1 MRKIKIAQIGANTYS
16 HSNVILDS
24 LLKQSDLFEVVGVVL
39 PENEQERIVPERMAH
54 DLPLLTLDEVLND
67 PTIEAVTIETDE
79 IYLTKYA
86 QMAVE
91 AGKHVHMEKPG
102 GADPVAFKKLLDTA
116 REKGNVFHIGYMY
129 RYNPYIREL
138 LDDVKSGKLGEILCV
153 EAQMNAPHGP
163 AVRRW
168 LQQLPGGMMFFLGCH
183 MVDLV
188 LQIQGTPKAII
199 PYNKCTGQ
207 DVMST
212 TDFGFAVFEYENGTS
227 LVKTNAYEWGG
238 FERRQLVVTGTKGTV
253 QLQPLE
259 HAVGDTEVYT
269 DRVKYLTGDW
279 CEGGEASRSP
289 VFDRYDGMMAAFAA
303 MVRGEQQNPYTLDYE
318 WQLYQTLL
326 KACGEGV

>member
-16 HSNVILDS
+16 HSPVILDS
-24 LLKQSDLFEVVGVVL
+24 LLKQSDLFDVVGVVL
-39 PENEQERIVPERMAH
+39 PENEQQRVDPFRISH
-54 DLPLLTLDEVLND
+54 NLPLLTLDEVLND
-67 PTIEAVTIETDE
+67 PTIEAVTVETDE

-102 GADPVAFKKLLDTA
+102 GTDPVAFKKLLDTA
-116 REKGNVFHIGYMY
+116 KEKGNVFHIGYMY

-138 LDDVKSGKLGEILCV
+138 LDDIKSGKLGEIICV

-163 AVRRW
+163 AVRQW
-168 LQQLPGGMMFFLGCH
+168 LQDFPGGMMFFLGCH

-188 LQIQGTPKAII
+188 LLIQGTPKAVI
-199 PYNKCTGQ
+199 PYNKCTGK
-207 DVMST
+207 DGVT
-212 TDFGFAVFEYENGTS
+212 ATDFGFAVFEYEHGTS

-259 HAVGDTEVYT
+259 HSVGDTAVYT
-269 DRVKYLTGDW
+269 DRVEYLTGDW
-279 CEGGEASRSP
+279 SESGTPSRSEP
-289 VFDRYDGMMAAFAA
+289 FDRYDGMMAAFAA

-318 WQLYQTLL
+318 WQVYQALL
-326 KACGEGV
+326 QACGEEC